1 MRRALVGHVAQAFP
15 TFSNVSSTQLL
26 GWLALMTLALGF
38 ISWAVFRW
46 CERLAREQGLIDYT
60 SNY

>member
-1 MRRALVGHVAQAFP
+1 
-15 TFSNVSSTQLL
+15 
-26 GWLALMTLALGF
+26 MTLALGF